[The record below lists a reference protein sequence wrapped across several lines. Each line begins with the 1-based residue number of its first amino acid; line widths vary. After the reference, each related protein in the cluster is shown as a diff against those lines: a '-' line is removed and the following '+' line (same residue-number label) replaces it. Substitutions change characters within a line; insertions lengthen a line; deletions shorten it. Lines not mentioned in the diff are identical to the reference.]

1 MKAHDSILLPPSPS
15 LSRLIIGI
23 LTLPTS
29 NPEHDGNHYI
39 PLALDKMLKINEI
52 DTIAIPY
59 DISDEQ
65 LNFILP

>member
-1 MKAHDSILLPPSPS
+1 M
-15 LSRLIIGI
+15 IGI

-29 NPEHDGNHYI
+29 NPEHDGNRYI
-39 PLALDKMLKINEI
+39 PLALDRMLKINEI
-52 DTIAIPY
+52 DTLAIPY